1 MRVRGL
7 TSTCIFPFLVAG
19 SIALDAAPI
28 AAGIVFEHDGR
39 VLLVKRSKDELNY
52 GGHWALPG
60 GKAEAGETPEE
71 AAIRE
76 AREEVGYLATDPM
89 VEVSKVETPTGMVFH
104 TFHCVVKDRFTPTL
118 NDEHTAFRWV
128 KPGNLPDP
136 LHPKVAQILK
146 SLKIEKRLERMSER
160 RQDVD
165 IAEFF
170 GLAMDRAPEGIDP
183 RVDKVGRGGL
193 PYDNKSVRSK
203 DDDGHMNVAV
213 SNISKAGVNKYLGSE
228 IPGHDKL
235 GLDPKKIYK
244 LLRHPE
250 ELQKAAPT
258 FHRKPL
264 LSRHIPTNAADHQG
278 DVVVGAMG
286 SDAVYEHPYLK
297 NSLSVWTQD
306 GIDAVE
312 SEEQKELS
320 SAYHYDADM
329 TPGTYEETG
338 EDYDGVMRNI
348 RGNHV
353 ALVKTGR
360 AGSDVVVGD
369 EALPTQNGEVKM
381 SKTRMMTRKA
391 SVAAGALMVHL
402 RPLLAQDSAIDLGP
416 IMMKAKAG
424 KFTAAKKPILNAL
437 EKILS
442 SDKVKLAQDGDVGE
456 IIENVS
462 ELLDLIDGDKAIVD
476 DAEPAAIDPNTAIP
490 DATMDAGPV
499 EKCQEYLRAQGV
511 SDEII
516 AGLAAAMNDGATD
529 ADPDADEDEGKDKDK
544 GKKPPFGKEKD
555 KPAMDQAT
563 VTKMIN
569 DAVNSTK
576 TSVLQTQR
584 EISEARE
591 TVRPVV
597 GQIAMDAEC
606 AADVFR
612 AALDVLGVPGAD
624 KLHNDALLPVFTA
637 TTAAK
642 PKHRETTAIAMDA
655 AATTSFAT
663 RHPHA
668 ATIKTI

>member
-7 TSTCIFPFLVAG
+7 TSTCIFPFLVSGAL
-19 SIALDAAPI
+19 ALDRAPI
-28 AAGIVFEHDGR
+28 AAGIVFENDGR

-52 GGHWALPG
+52 GGHWSLPG

-89 VEVSKVETPTGMVFH
+89 VCVSEVETPTGMVFH

-118 NDEHTAFRWV
+118 NDEHTAYRWV
-128 KPGNLPDP
+128 KPGNLPEP
-136 LHPKVAQILK
+136 LHPQVEKTLNG
-146 SLKIEKRLERMSER
+146 LKIENRLDRLAER

-170 GLAMDRAPEGIDP
+170 GIAMDRAPDGIDP
-183 RVDKVGRGGL
+183 RVDKMNRGGL
-193 PYDNKSVRSK
+193 PYDNKSVRTK
-203 DDDGHMNVAV
+203 DTDGRLHVQQ
-213 SNISKAGVNKYLGSE
+213 SNISKAGVNPYLGSE
-228 IPGHDKL
+228 IPNHEKL

-244 LLRHPE
+244 LLRHPD
-250 ELQKAAPT
+250 ELKKAAET
-258 FHRKPL
+258 FNRQPL
-264 LSRHIPTNAADHQG
+264 LSRHVPVSADDHQG
-278 DVVVGAMG
+278 DIVVGTIG

-297 NSLSVWTQD
+297 NSLTVWTQD

-312 SEEQKELS
+312 SDEQKELS

-329 TPGTYEETG
+329 TPGEYEG
-338 EDYDGVMRNI
+338 AKFDGVMRNI

-369 EALPTQNGEVKM
+369 EALPNQNGEVKM
-381 SKTRMMTRKA
+381 SKNRMMTRKA

-402 RPLLAQDSAIDLGP
+402 RPLIAQDSTIDLGP
-416 IMMKAKAG
+416 LMLKAKPG
-424 KFTAAKKPILNAL
+424 KFTAAKKAIADGL

-442 SDKVKLAQDGDVGE
+442 SGKVKLAQDGDVGE
-456 IIENVS
+456 IIESVA
-462 ELLDLIDGDKAIVD
+462 ELLDLVDGDKTIVD
-476 DAEPAAIDPNTAIP
+476 DAEPAALDPNTSIP
-490 DATMDAGPV
+490 DATMDAGPA
-499 EKCQEYLRAQGV
+499 EKAAEYLRSKGV

-516 AGLAAAMNDGATD
+516 AGLAGAMSDAATD
-529 ADPDADEDEGKDKDK
+529 EFPDDLKKKDGEESDDDK
-544 GKKPPFGKEKD
+544 KKKKE

-563 VTKMIN
+563 VTKMIT

-576 TSVLQTQR
+576 VSVLKTQR

-591 TVRPVV
+591 TVRPHV
-597 GQIAMDAEC
+597 GQLAMDAEC

-612 AALDVLGVPGAD
+612 AALGVMGVEGAD
-624 KLHNDALLPVFTA
+624 DLHADALLPVFTA
-637 TTAAK
+637 TAAGK
-642 PKHRETTAIAMDA
+642 KTTATTKTNIAMDA
-655 AATTSFAT
+655 AASKSFAE
-663 RHPHA
+663 RFPGA
-668 ATIKTI
+668 GGIKTV